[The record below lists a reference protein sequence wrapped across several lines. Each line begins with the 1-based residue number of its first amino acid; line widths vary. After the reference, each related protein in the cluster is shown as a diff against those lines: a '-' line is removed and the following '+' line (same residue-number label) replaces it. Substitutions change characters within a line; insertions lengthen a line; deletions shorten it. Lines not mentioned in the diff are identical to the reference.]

1 MAVGALG
8 RAARH
13 AAARAVRA
21 ASGVRWYVTT
31 LLGDHDYE
39 RYVAHLARVH
49 PEVTPESLREYW
61 RSRHA
66 GAAAQARCC

>member
-1 MAVGALG
+1 VAAGAFG
-8 RAARH
+8 PATRRVMTRALR
-13 AAARAVRA
+13 
-21 ASGVRWYVTT
+21 GVRWYVTT

-49 PEVTPESLREYW
+49 PEATPESLREYW